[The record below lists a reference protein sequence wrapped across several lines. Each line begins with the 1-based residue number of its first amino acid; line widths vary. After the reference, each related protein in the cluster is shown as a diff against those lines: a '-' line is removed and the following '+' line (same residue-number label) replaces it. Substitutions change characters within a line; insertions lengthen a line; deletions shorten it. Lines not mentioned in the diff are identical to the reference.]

1 MTVWI
6 CNTLWRETECK
17 TGAEVNVQYQL
28 WSCDWF
34 SVALEKSDTASI
46 ADIAQKNMIN
56 GGNGIILTSQAP
68 LYCYSPNQISSCL
81 GPYPRGTRESGSRW
95 LPTLC
100 SRSGPESDFLCLDGS
115 DKFVVIYTVAL
126 DLGPRETEVCCRY
139 GKLYFFS
146 QNIVFSWPYISDSF
160 WFHKWILLWNSVV
173 ILVSK
178 WTLAVLTPNLE

>member
-1 MTVWI
+1 MFLTLEIKPAPILPYISGQMTVWI

-68 LYCYSPNQISSCL
+68 LYCYSPNQISSCP

-126 DLGPRETEVCCRY
+126 DLGPRETEVCEGFLLFLFRQ
-139 GKLYFFS
+139 LYF
-146 QNIVFSWPYISDSF
+146 
-160 WFHKWILLWNSVV
+160 
-173 ILVSK
+173 LVH
-178 WTLAVLTPNLE
+178 VE